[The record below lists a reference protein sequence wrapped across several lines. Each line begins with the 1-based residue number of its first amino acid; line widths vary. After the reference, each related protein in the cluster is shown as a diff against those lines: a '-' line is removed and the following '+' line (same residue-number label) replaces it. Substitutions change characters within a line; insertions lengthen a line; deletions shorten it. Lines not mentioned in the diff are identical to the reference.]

1 MLTGLFDNKAG
12 GNADTNKKLGDSS
25 AANKMKLL

>member
-1 MLTGLFDNKAG
+1 MLTGLFDNKAA
-12 GNADTNKKLGDSS
+12 GNADSDKKLGESS